1 MFGTETDM
9 ASRWILIGGPI
20 KGSYVVKNGLD
31 AVYDYI
37 SDFGV
42 IVEDP
47 CQAVDNTLNINMDP

>member
-1 MFGTETDM
+1 M
-9 ASRWILIGGPI
+9 ASGWIFIGGPI

>member
-1 MFGTETDM
+1 M

-20 KGSYVVKNGLD
+20 KGSYVVKKGLD